1 MKKVVSI
8 FLVLIFVF
16 SLTACSQM
24 PFNGDI
30 EFHDISLTVPER
42 FVRNSTQSNDD
53 LWVFEHDNYSEYII
67 ISRKDITGEVQ
78 SALSDYAEY
87 MKENGA
93 ESEIVS
99 FLNDNAVL
107 STYYK
112 DDEFCQE
119 ILFVYRDSFY
129 AVALRGDSKN
139 DFKEIT
145 DTISL
150 IETSADTASK

>member
-1 MKKVVSI
+1 MKKFVCI
-8 FLVLIFVF
+8 FLAIIFVF
-16 SLTACSQM
+16 SLSACSQM

-30 EFHDISLTVPER
+30 VFCDISLTIPER
-42 FVRNSTQSNDD
+42 FIRDSIQSNND
-53 LWVFEHDNYSEYII
+53 LWVFEYDNYSEYII
-67 ISRKDITGEVQ
+67 ISRKDVTGETQ
-78 SALSDYAEY
+78 SALTDYLEY

-112 DDEFCQE
+112 DDKFCQE
-119 ILFVYRDSFY
+119 ILFSYKNSFY
-129 AVALRGDSKN
+129 AVALRGGSQN
-139 DFKEIT
+139 GFNEIT

-150 IETSADTASK
+150 IEIAADMPS

>member
-1 MKKVVSI
+1 
-8 FLVLIFVF
+8 
-16 SLTACSQM
+16 M

-30 EFHDISLTVPER
+30 EFYDISLTIPER
-42 FVRNSTQSNDD
+42 FIRDSTQSNDN
-53 LWVFEHDNYSEYII
+53 LWVFESDNYSEYII
-67 ISRKDITGEVQ
+67 ISRKDVTGETQ
-78 SALSDYAEY
+78 SALTDYAEY

-119 ILFVYRDSFY
+119 ILFTYRNSFY
-129 AVALRGDSKN
+129 AVALRGDSQN
-139 DFKEIT
+139 DFTEIT
-145 DTISL
+145 NTISL
-150 IETSADTASK
+150 IEIAADMAS

>member
-1 MKKVVSI
+1 MKKYVCI
-8 FLVLIFVF
+8 ILAIIFVF
-16 SLTACSQM
+16 SLSACSQM

-30 EFHDISLTVPER
+30 EFYDISLTIPER
-42 FVRNSTQSNDD
+42 FIRDSTQSNDN
-53 LWVFEHDNYSEYII
+53 LWVFESDNYSEYII
-67 ISRKDITGEVQ
+67 ISRKDVTGETQ
-78 SALSDYAEY
+78 SALTDYAEY

-119 ILFVYRDSFY
+119 ILFTYRNSFY
-129 AVALRGDSKN
+129 AVALRGGSQN
-139 DFKEIT
+139 GFEEIT

-150 IETSADTASK
+150 IEIAADMAS